1 MHLMTRPPTTTT
13 PARPRARGRLPL
25 FLGTIATAAVVVV
38 AGLGLL
44 VYTSLTTPLPPKTVT
59 SGASAAPSG
68 QALRDT
74 LAATPMLPVPDADSR
89 GGTPAAT
96 AVPGIVV
103 PDSTLIGPARVP
115 SGFPHTPEG
124 AVGQLA
130 AIEIAVLSQ
139 MSIAGTGEVYR
150 WWAASEAPV
159 LGQWPLLR
167 HVQSFLAGARMG
179 PAKDPTTTIRLVP
192 AAGQLKAIDGPDWT
206 IACVLLDATVT
217 IRTQARAGFGYCE
230 RMQWDP
236 ASQRWLIGPG
246 APPALAP
253 STWPGTQLAQQAG
266 WLTWTNP

>member
-1 MHLMTRPPTTTT
+1 MTRPPT
-13 PARPRARGRLPL
+13 RSWGRGRLL
-25 FLGTIATAAVVVV
+25 LLLGTITTAAVMVV

-44 VYTSLTTPLPPKTVT
+44 VYTSLTTPLPPKTDT
-59 SGASAAPSG
+59 PGASTSASG
-68 QALRDT
+68 QALRDA
-74 LAATPMLPVPDADSR
+74 LAATPMLTVPDADTR

-96 AVPGIVV
+96 PAPGIVV
-103 PDSTLIGPARVP
+103 PDSMLIGPARVP

-150 WWAASEAPV
+150 WWAMPDAPAV
-159 LGQWPLLR
+159 EQWPLLR
-167 HVQSFLAGARMG
+167 HVQSFLTGARMG
-179 PAKDPTTTIRLVP
+179 PVKDPTTAIRLDP
-192 AAGQLKAIDGPDWT
+192 AGAQVKATDGPDWT

-217 IRTQARAGFGYCE
+217 IRTQARTGFGYCE

-236 ASQRWLIGPG
+236 ASDRWLIGPG
-246 APPALAP
+246 TPPALAP

-266 WLTWTNP
+266 WLTWTTP